1 MIEYILAILKSFLS
15 FSENHPIIFTNID
28 FWIFFVIVYA
38 VFTVIY
44 KQYNI
49 KNLFLFL
56 VSIFFYY
63 KTSGLFFGLLL
74 FTITN
79 EFLIARVIH
88 RSKKELLRKLLLA
101 YSVIINL

>member
-1 MIEYILAILKSFLS
+1 MIEYILTILKSFFS
-15 FSENHPIIFTNID
+15 FSENHPIIFTNMD

-56 VSIFFYY
+56 VSVFFYY
-63 KTSGLFFGLLL
+63 KTSGLFFGGIYISVSW
-74 FTITN
+74 FHN
-79 EFLIARVIH
+79 K
-88 RSKKELLRKLLLA
+88 SA
-101 YSVIINL
+101 YFF